1 MIVDA
6 YTKFC
11 LIKPLRNTKS
21 TPAIRVLKEI
31 FCTFGNPC
39 RLVSDRGTCFT
50 SQEFKR
56 FCLEFEIQH
65 ILNAVSAPRANG
77 QVERYNRTVLDSLRA
92 YNNEMGENKWDL
104 NVGKIQW
111 GLNNTLNKGIGK
123 TPAEALFCKR
133 PLSKGEGMLGDTIA
147 ETRQN
152 DKSIEDIRQE
162 INEHIDK
169 DQSQQKQRFDQN
181 RKAAKV
187 YRIGDLVKILKNI
200 PSNEGK
206 SRKLLPK
213 YTGPFRISS
222 ILGNDRYEISSIPG
236 SNITRGK
243 YSNVWSA
250 DRIQPWITLFSD
262 QSDNSDDDT
271 GSIKD

>member
-1 MIVDA
+1 
-6 YTKFC
+6 
-11 LIKPLRNTKS
+11 
-21 TPAIRVLKEI
+21 
-31 FCTFGNPC
+31 
-39 RLVSDRGTCFT
+39 
-50 SQEFKR
+50 
-56 FCLEFEIQH
+56 
-65 ILNAVSAPRANG
+65 
-77 QVERYNRTVLDSLRA
+77 
-92 YNNEMGENKWDL
+92 MGENKWDL